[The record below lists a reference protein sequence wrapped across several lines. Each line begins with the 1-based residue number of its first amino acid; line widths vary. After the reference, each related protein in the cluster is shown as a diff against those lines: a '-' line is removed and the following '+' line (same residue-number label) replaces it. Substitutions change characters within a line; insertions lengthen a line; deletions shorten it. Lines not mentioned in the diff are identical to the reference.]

1 MSQRV
6 TVRRI
11 RLLAALAALVL
22 GGCGIKRVPPE
33 VISRLPL
40 ENKIEL
46 LEAENDFYIAIDR
59 HDEATDRALH
69 TRDELRQARDR
80 IGEAKDAR
88 SRIKSE
94 SNDSRQYEVADLA
107 VEEAYEKRDWL
118 ESWVDVQWALVK
130 AEDANL
136 DVARARFEKSKVALC
151 KKAKVQG
158 SEKLDMAAFE
168 AQVKSLEERAK
179 RIAEDAEAQRKKAE
193 DVRGK
198 WNATRRALAQKT
210 GGALGS
216 PWVE

>member
-1 MSQRV
+1 M
-6 TVRRI
+6 TH
-11 RLLAALAALVL
+11 LLNPFRPTCRAVLAVVFLSA
-22 GGCGIKRVPPE
+22 CGLKRVPPE
-33 VISRLPL
+33 VITRLPL

-46 LEAENDFYIAIDR
+46 LEAENDFYIAVDR

-69 TRDELRQARDR
+69 TRDELRQARAR

-94 SNDSRQYEVADLA
+94 SNDPRQAEVADLA

-118 ESWVDVQWALVK
+118 ESWVGVQWALVSV
-130 AEDANL
+130 EDANL
-136 DVARARFEKSKVALC
+136 EVAQARFE
-151 KKAKVQG
+151 KAKVQG

-168 AQVKSLEERAK
+168 AQVKSLEAK
-179 RIAEDAEAQRKKAE
+179 AKHKAEDAEADRKKAE